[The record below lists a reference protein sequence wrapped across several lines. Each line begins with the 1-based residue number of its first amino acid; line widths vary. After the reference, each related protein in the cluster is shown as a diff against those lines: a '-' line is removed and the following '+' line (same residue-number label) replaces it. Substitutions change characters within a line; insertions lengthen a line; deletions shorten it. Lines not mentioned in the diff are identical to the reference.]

1 MYIRCKCKAL
11 IPFGNI
17 LAKCVK
23 IAILLSRVENS
34 GIKFYVI
41 QYLLL

>member
-17 LAKCVK
+17 LANCVK
-23 IAILLSRVENS
+23 IAIIYCLEWRIRGLS
-34 GIKFYVI
+34 FM
-41 QYLLL
+41 